1 MLYGIDPFVEGDKG
15 NMKLEEMTLEQ
26 KLGHVFCVRGFNHP
40 DDLAFTLEMIRKRA
54 LGVVQVPFTDLSIV
68 KTVREAA
75 DYPLIIINDTEQ
87 GWPPSKLPKTQL
99 MSLGACDD
107 DAVLRVYVRAV
118 VSESQ
123 KAGLNATWGQIADIL
138 RGDAPCSVYRKLSD
152 DPHKVARQLEVL
164 YSEMVKHHFM
174 PCAKHYPG
182 SSEDPMDTHMAEGL
196 SYLTEQELMDF
207 DLIPYQHLLDKGLL
221 HSIMVNHTRYVNI
234 DPEYPAS
241 LSKKVISIIRR
252 MGFDG
257 LCYTD
262 SFAMMGILQ
271 KFGEENVYGMA
282 IAAGNDVVLPN
293 FRNPMRQCFDML
305 VKNFEDG
312 VFSEERLNEAVRRV
326 LKAQEFVSQQQ
337 GICPFTADDREKLE
351 SIAADCI
358 TAITNGEEAKIEK
371 KPTLFIVLTEN
382 GYDPT
387 DDNHEIQ
394 TGQWYDPAR
403 VAQAIKR
410 EFPDAAIEFMPEF
423 SNQRDHNRVLTAA
436 TNYEQVVFITFCTTT
451 SYLGTDGLTRRTES
465 VIDALSRSG
474 KIAAVVHFGNPFALK
489 YIAPQKRRI
498 YGYMMEKSQEY
509 AIEVLSGKRQAKG
522 KLPFIIE

>member
-1 MLYGIDPFVEGDKG
+1 
-15 NMKLEEMTLEQ
+15 MKLEDMTIEQ

-40 DDLAFTLEMIRKRA
+40 DDLAFTLEMIEKKA
-54 LGVVQVPFTDLSIV
+54 LGVVQVPFTDLSVV
-68 KTVREAA
+68 KAVKEAA
-75 DYPLIIINDTEQ
+75 DYPLVIINDTEQ
-87 GWPPSKLPKTQL
+87 GWPPSALPKTQL

-107 DAVLRVYVRAV
+107 DEALRVYVRAV

-123 KAGLNATWGQIADIL
+123 KAGLNATWGQIADIC

-152 DPHKVARQLEVL
+152 DPFKVARQLEVL
-164 YSEMVKHHFM
+164 YTEMLKHHFL

-207 DLIPYQHLLDKGLL
+207 DLIPYKHLLSKKLL
-221 HSIMVNHTRYVNI
+221 PTIMVNHTKYVNI
-234 DPEYPAS
+234 DPDYPAS
-241 LSKKVISIIRR
+241 LSKKVIGIIRR

-293 FRNPMRQCFDML
+293 FRNPMRQCFEML
-305 VKNFEDG
+305 KKNYEDG
-312 VFSEERLNEAVRRV
+312 MISEERLNEAVRRV
-326 LKAQEFVSQQQ
+326 LKAQEFVAKQD
-337 GICPFTADDREKLE
+337 GICPFSDADLHKLE
-351 SIAADCI
+351 SIASDCI
-358 TAITNGEEAKIEK
+358 TAVTDGVDAAIEK

-403 VAQAIKR
+403 VAQAIER
-410 EFPDAAIEFMPEF
+410 EFPDACIELMPEF

-436 TNYEQVVFITFCTTT
+436 TQYEQVVFVTFCTTT

-465 VIDALSRSG
+465 VINALSRSG
-474 KIAAVVHFGNPFALK
+474 KVAAVVHFGNPFALK
-489 YIAPQKRRI
+489 NIPPQKRRI
-498 YGYMMEKSQEY
+498 YGYMMEMSQDY
-509 AIEVLSGKRQAKG
+509 AMEVLSGKRNAKG
-522 KLPFIIE
+522 KLPFVIE